1 MGKIADL
8 QEVPIN
14 KLRPYTN
21 NAKQHSE
28 AQVEQLKNSMRE
40 FGFITP
46 CVIDADFNIIAGHGR
61 IMAATALGMTKVP
74 CIFVEGLTD
83 EQRRAYILADNRLTE
98 LGEWDRLLLSAEL
111 NQLKDDG
118 FNIDITGFTIDDIM
132 IEEIDF
138 TEIDDAWSDAAE
150 PDDDTPEPQ
159 AKRGDLYRLGDH
171 FLLCGDATNAADVDR
186 LLNGAKVQLIVTDP
200 PYNVSYGQN
209 DGHPM
214 RIEEQK
220 VRKWRKDGKIVQNDD
235 MDDQA
240 FYNFLFASFTN
251 MFKALDPGRS
261 FYIWHANME
270 SVNFMTAAAAAGLEV
285 KQILIWVKNHFV
297 LNRQDYKWR
306 HEPCLYGWRE
316 GAAHYFI
323 DQHNITTV
331 LDKKMQID
339 DMTGDDAKA
348 LLKRILDNTTAIYE
362 PKPMNSEL
370 HPTMKPINLIKKLIE
385 NSSKPGEK
393 VLDLFGGSGTTLIA
407 SEQTERVCYMMELDP
422 AYIDAIIKRFET
434 VTGKKAEL
442 ISEG

>member
-150 PDDDTPEPQ
+150 PDDETPEPQ
-159 AKRGDLYRLGDH
+159 AKRGDLYRLGNH
-171 FLLCGDATNAADVDR
+171 FLLCGDATNAADVDK
-186 LLNGAKVQLIVTDP
+186 LLNGASMQLVVTDP
-200 PYNVSYGQN
+200 PYNVDYH
-209 DGHPM
+209 GHPKERE
-214 RIEEQK
+214 RINNDN
-220 VRKWRKDGKIVQNDD
+220 KDDGNFY
-235 MDDQA
+235 A
-240 FYNFLFASFTN
+240 FLIDAFTN
-251 MFKALDPGRS
+251 IYRALDPGRS
-261 FYIWHANME
+261 FYIWHACMQT
-270 SVNFMTAAAAAGLEV
+270 VNFMTAANETGLEPRQV
-285 KQILIWVKNHFV
+285 LMWVKNHFV
-297 LNRQDYKWR
+297 ISRQDYNWR
-306 HEPCLYGWRE
+306 HEPCIYGWKD
-316 GAAHYFI
+316 GAAHTFC
-323 DQHNITTV
+323 DNHGLTTV
-331 LDKKMQID
+331 FDKKMQID
-339 DMTGDDAKA
+339 DMSGDQAKEM
-348 LLKRILDNTTAIYE
+348 LKRILDNTTAIYE